1 VAISAR
7 GRDIVLAA
15 HAAAATRAAEAGV
28 DVVLLDMSDGYLLAS
43 FLSPLSNPDD
53 DDRTAFPLQVLAAV
67 RAAWPDDR
75 PLAVRLV
82 ADDRLS
88 GGLTPADGVAVAR
101 QLAGAGADLIDV
113 TAGHTVP
120 DAPAHYR
127 RLFNAGLADR
137 IRNEAGVTV
146 IAGGHITRLDEV
158 NTLLAAGRADLCRLD
173 PRLYLRG
180 TSPRPGLQKGV
191 RL

>member
-1 VAISAR
+1 M
-7 GRDIVLAA
+7 LAA
-15 HAAAATRAAEAGV
+15 HVQATTRAAEAGV
-28 DVVLLDMSDGYLLAS
+28 DVLLLDMSDGYLLAS

-53 DDRTAFPLQVLAAV
+53 DNRSDFPLQVLGAV
-67 RAAWPDDR
+67 RGAWPADR

-82 ADDRLS
+82 ADDRVP
-88 GGLTPADGVAVAR
+88 GGLTPADGVALAR
-101 QLAGAGADLIDV
+101 RLAEAGADLIDV

-120 DAPAHYR
+120 NAPADYR

-137 IRNEAGVTV
+137 IRNEAGVAV

-173 PRLYLRG
+173 PSAYRRG
-180 TSPRPGLQKGV
+180 VPL
-191 RL
+191 

>member
-1 VAISAR
+1 
-7 GRDIVLAA
+7 
-15 HAAAATRAAEAGV
+15 
-28 DVVLLDMSDGYLLAS
+28 MSDGYLLAS

-53 DDRTAFPLQVLAAV
+53 DDRSAFPLKVLGAV

-82 ADDRLS
+82 ADDRMP
-88 GGLTPADGVAVAR
+88 GGLTPADGVVIAR
-101 QLAGAGADLIDV
+101 RLADAGADLIDV

-120 DAPAHYR
+120 DAAADYR

-137 IRNEAGVTV
+137 IRNEAGVAV

-173 PRLYLRG
+173 PSAYRR
-180 TSPRPGLQKGV
+180 GV